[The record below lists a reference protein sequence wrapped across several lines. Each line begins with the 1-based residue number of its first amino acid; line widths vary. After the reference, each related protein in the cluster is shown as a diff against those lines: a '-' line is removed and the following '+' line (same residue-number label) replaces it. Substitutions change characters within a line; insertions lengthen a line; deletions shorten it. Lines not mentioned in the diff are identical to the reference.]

1 MLGWIGA
8 PELAVLGS
16 RRNSEFEYRIRART
30 LRVSFR
36 GLLDPAS
43 SANP

>member
-16 RRNSEFEYRIRART
+16 RRNWEFEYPYPRT
-30 LRVSFR
+30 DTACVLPR
-36 GLLDPAS
+36 LLDPAS